1 MFAIELAKFPPP
13 SPAVAATSSMTLKG
27 VFGFPTQIASPTAG

>member
-13 SPAVAATSSMTLKG
+13 SPAVAAIRQNIQYG
-27 VFGFPTQIASPTAG
+27 VSGR